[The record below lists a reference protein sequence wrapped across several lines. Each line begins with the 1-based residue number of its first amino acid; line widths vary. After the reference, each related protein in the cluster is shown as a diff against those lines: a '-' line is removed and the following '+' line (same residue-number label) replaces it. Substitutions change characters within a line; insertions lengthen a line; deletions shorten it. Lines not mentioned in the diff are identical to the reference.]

1 MNLSIATPATTPTP
15 SITLPCPVIILG
27 RDDNGRPHASFFP
40 ATDTRAAEKA
50 AELMS
55 MAALKVEGDELRA
68 FLGRLPQGK
77 LFDSGKAF
85 VPFVKQDLYQAI
97 AAHLSN
103 EERER
108 LEKPRVVPEK
118 PAAEAEYPVPPKNM
132 PESWDQLTVGS
143 LVLATEGPL
152 EGWFEATVIKIE
164 GDTVVRLKWR
174 DYLDMLP
181 FSRRVDQVALIHPA
195 YVEK

>member
-1 MNLSIATPATTPTP
+1 
-15 SITLPCPVIILG
+15 VIILG

-50 AELMS
+50 AELMG
-55 MAALKVEGDELRA
+55 MVALKVEDDELRA

-97 AAHLSN
+97 AAHLSDK
-103 EERER
+103 EREW
-108 LEKPRVVPEK
+108 LERPRVMPDK
-118 PAAEAEYPVPPKNM
+118 PAPETSYPVPPKNM

-152 EGWFEATVIKIE
+152 EGWYEATVIKIE
-164 GDTVVRLKWR
+164 GDTGLRLKWR